1 MDKTT
6 VEKLL
11 TTTRSV
17 RKRLDL
23 SRPVPLDVIER
34 CLNLAI
40 QAPTG
45 SNAQGWRF
53 LVVTD
58 PEKRQTIADYY
69 AKSFRVYAAESAA
82 TAPKRSADDPRSQ
95 RMGKVVDSATYL
107 CQKLAQVPVLIFGCL
122 EGRVETESVMIQ
134 ASYYGSILPAAWS
147 LMLAL
152 RAEGLGT
159 TWTTLH
165 LRYEKEIGELLGIPE
180 TFTQTVL
187 FPVAYFQGD
196 DFQPAKR
203 VPVRQLTYL
212 DSWGQELP

>member
-1 MDKTT
+1 MDISA
-6 VEKLL
+6 EKLL

-23 SRPVPLDVIER
+23 TRPVPLDVIER
-34 CLNLAI
+34 CLEIAI

-53 LVVTD
+53 VVVTD
-58 PEKRQTIADYY
+58 PEKRKTIADYY
-69 AKSFRVYAAESAA
+69 SKSFQVYAVESAKA
-82 TAPKRSADDPRSQ
+82 APRLPAADPRSQ
-95 RMGKVVDSATYL
+95 RLGKVVDSATYL
-107 CQKLAQVPVLIFGCL
+107 SQKMAEVPVLILGCL
-122 EGRVETESVMIQ
+122 EGRVEHQSVMMQ

-159 TWTTLH
+159 AWTTLH
-165 LRYEKEIGELLGIPE
+165 LLYEKEIGELLGIPDS
-180 TFTQTVL
+180 FTQTVL
-187 FPVAYFQGD
+187 FPVAYYTGE

-203 VPVRQLTYL
+203 VPVRELTYL
-212 DSWGQELP
+212 DGWGQKLP